1 MVPNEEYECY
11 LSKPNSNVCSLS
23 LLQSV
28 PKSVCSV
35 RNDKPL
41 KMHFFMSAENMCR
54 NRLPFDD
61 PLRYFCAIR

>member
-1 MVPNEEYECY
+1 MVPNEEYESY
-11 LSKPNSNVCSLS
+11 LSKANKSGCSL
-23 LLQSV
+23 
-28 PKSVCSV
+28 

-54 NRLPFDD
+54 HPFSNRLPFDD